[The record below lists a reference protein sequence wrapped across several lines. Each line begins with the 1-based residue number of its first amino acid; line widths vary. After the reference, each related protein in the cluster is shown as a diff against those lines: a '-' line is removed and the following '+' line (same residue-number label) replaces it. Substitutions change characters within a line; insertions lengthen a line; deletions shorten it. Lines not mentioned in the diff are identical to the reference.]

1 MKLKAIPFLLLGF
14 IIACNNNHG
23 YKFWDI
29 SKFNLVDTALKNN
42 EPIKLFYSSRGPN
55 NNDDFDYYFH
65 IIAISLKT
73 GDTVNILTPVEHGF
87 TLEDKEKEFNYFDRN
102 DIATRNL
109 YLSRD
114 EPQKDYSTKK
124 IQKVA
129 RDPNFDKIADNKFPT
144 VIGTIGVSYKSNSQ

>member
-1 MKLKAIPFLLLGF
+1 M
-14 IIACNNNHG
+14 
-23 YKFWDI
+23 
-29 SKFNLVDTALKNN
+29 
-42 EPIKLFYSSRGPN
+42 
-55 NNDDFDYYFH
+55 
-65 IIAISLKT
+65 
-73 GDTVNILTPVEHGF
+73 EHGF

-102 DIATRNL
+102 DIATRNS

-114 EPQKDYSTKK
+114 EPQKDYSNKK